1 MHLKA
6 NLGSPLFHWPL
17 PPRVAPLVGA
27 LPGSVM
33 FHFVR
38 KHTRILQLIL
48 VILILPSFVMFGI
61 EGYSRFGDQA
71 DTVARVGKQLISQAE
86 WDNAHRN
93 YVDRVRSQQPD
104 VDPKLFDAPEFRK
117 QSLEA
122 LVRQHVLAAA
132 AADQHLGVTDARL
145 LRSFTTDPR
154 FATLFN
160 PDGTFN
166 KQLLEAQGL
175 TMQRLEGMV
184 RQELVLGQVLGS
196 VQATGQTSL
205 TANRHAVDALF
216 QVREVQWMKFDP
228 KSYAAQLNPTAEQL
242 QAFYKDPA
250 NAAWLASPERAD
262 VEYLVLD
269 LDALKQRVTVGEED
283 LRRSY
288 QENLP
293 RFSTPE
299 ERRASHILIKTE
311 SGASADQKK
320 AARTKAEGLLA
331 QLKQNPSLFA
341 ELARKN
347 SDDPGSAVAGGDLDF
362 FGRGAMVK
370 AFDEAAFKLKKG
382 EISGIVETEFGYHI
396 ILLTDV
402 RGGQAQPFEA
412 VRAQIEDEARK
423 QLAQRQYA
431 EAAERFTNGVYEQ
444 SDSLKPV
451 ADELKLSV
459 QTARDVLREPGAKD
473 QGVVLGNRRLL
484 DALFDAENRAK
495 ARNTEAVEV
504 GPNKLVSARIV
515 KYHAAS
521 TRAFDEVQAEL
532 RDRWIAQEA
541 RKAAKADAE
550 RKMAEWKQSPEKSG
564 LPAPVEMSRRTVFSQ
579 PPMVLE
585 AALRVPAN
593 QLPGWSVVDL
603 GAEGVALIKVNKVL
617 PLTISEQE
625 IKETQNQFG
634 GYWGRAEADA
644 YYRALKRKYKVEFL
658 HEGKKV
664 MDKAPE
670 QQKAASAS

>member
-1 MHLKA
+1 
-6 NLGSPLFHWPL
+6 
-17 PPRVAPLVGA
+17 
-27 LPGSVM
+27 M
-33 FHFVR
+33 FDFVR
-38 KHTRILQLIL
+38 KNTRILQLIL
-48 VILILPSFVMFGI
+48 VILILPSFVVFGI
-61 EGYSRFGDQA
+61 QGYSRFGDQA
-71 DTVARVGKQLISQAE
+71 DTVAKVGKQSINQAE

-93 YVDRVRSQQPD
+93 FVERVRAQQPD
-104 VDPKLFDAPEFRK
+104 VDPKVFDAPEFRK

-132 AADQHLGVTDARL
+132 AADEHLGVTDARL

-154 FATLFN
+154 FAALFN

-175 TMQRLEGMV
+175 TMQRLEAMV
-184 RQELVLGQVLGS
+184 RQELVLGQVLGT

-216 QVREVQWMKFDP
+216 QVREVQWMKFEP
-228 KSYAAQLNPTAEQL
+228 KAYTAQLNPTDAQL
-242 QAFYKDPA
+242 QAMYKDPA

-269 LDALKQRVTVGEED
+269 LDALKQRVSVSEEE

-288 QENLP
+288 EENKA
-293 RFSTPE
+293 RYTTPE
-299 ERRASHILIKTE
+299 ERRASHILIKSE
-311 SGASADQKK
+311 SGASAEKKK
-320 AARTKAEGLLA
+320 AARAKAEGLLA

-347 SDDPGSAVAGGDLDF
+347 SDDPGSAATGGDLDF

-370 AFDEAAFKLKKG
+370 AFDETAFKLKKG
-382 EISGIVETEFGYHI
+382 ELSGIVETEFGYHI
-396 ILLTDV
+396 ILLTDI
-402 RGGQAQPFEA
+402 RGGQVQPFET
-412 VRAQIEDEARK
+412 VRGQIEEEARK

-451 ADELKLSV
+451 ADELKLSI
-459 QTARDVLREPGAKD
+459 QSARDVLREPGTKD
-473 QGVVLGNRRLL
+473 QGVLGNRRLL
-484 DALFDAENRAK
+484 DALFDADNRAK
-495 ARNTEAVEV
+495 SRNTEAIEV

-515 KYHAAS
+515 KYHPAA
-521 TRAFDEVQAEL
+521 TRAFDEVKAEL

-564 LPAPVEMSRRTVFSQ
+564 LPAPVEMSRRTVFNQ
-579 PPMVLE
+579 PPMVLD
-585 AALRVPAN
+585 AAMRVPAN

-603 GAEGVALIKVNKVL
+603 GADGVALIKVNKVL
-617 PLTISEQE
+617 PLQISPQE

-644 YYRALKRKYKVEFL
+644 YYRLLKRQYKVEFL
-658 HEGKKV
+658 HDGKKV
-664 MDKAPE
+664 MDQASE
-670 QQKAASAS
+670 QQKAAKAS

>member
-1 MHLKA
+1 
-6 NLGSPLFHWPL
+6 
-17 PPRVAPLVGA
+17 
-27 LPGSVM
+27 M
-33 FHFVR
+33 FNFVR
-38 KHTRILQLIL
+38 KNTRILQLIL

-71 DTVARVGKQLISQAE
+71 DTVAKVGKQSITQAE

-93 YVDRVRSQQPD
+93 FVDRVRAQQPD
-104 VDPKLFDAPEFRK
+104 ADPKLFDAPEFRK

-132 AADQHLGVTDARL
+132 AADQRMGVTDARL

-154 FATLFN
+154 FAALFN

-166 KQLLEAQGL
+166 KQLLEAQGM
-175 TMQRLEGMV
+175 TMQQLEAMV

-228 KSYAAQLNPTAEQL
+228 KVYAAQLSPTAEQL

-269 LDALKQRVTVGEED
+269 LDALKQRVSVSEEE

-293 RFSTPE
+293 RFTTPE

-311 SGASADQKK
+311 SGASAEQKK

-370 AFDEAAFKLKKG
+370 AFDETAFKLKKG
-382 EISGIVETEFGYHI
+382 EISGLVETEFGYHI
-396 ILLTDV
+396 ILVTDV

-412 VRAQIEDEARK
+412 VRPQIEDEARK

-451 ADELKLSV
+451 ADELKLSI
-459 QTARDVLREPGAKD
+459 QTASDVLREPGAKD
-473 QGVVLGNRRLL
+473 QGVLGNRRLL
-484 DALFDAENRAK
+484 DALFDADNRAK
-495 ARNTEAVEV
+495 ARNTEAIEV
-504 GPNKLVSARIV
+504 GASKLVSARVV
-515 KYHAAS
+515 KHHPAS

-532 RDRWIAQEA
+532 RERWVSQEA
-541 RKAAKADAE
+541 AKAAKADAE

-564 LPAPVEMSRRTVFSQ
+564 LPAPVEMSRRTIFSQ
-579 PPMVLE
+579 PPAVLE
-585 AALRVPAN
+585 AALRVPAG
-593 QLPGWSVVDL
+593 QLPGWTVVDL

-644 YYRALKRKYKVEFL
+644 YYRALKRQYKVEFVN
-658 HEGKKV
+658 EGKKV
-664 MDKAPE
+664 MDQSPE
-670 QQKAASAS
+670 QQKAANPS